1 MRKGALTVKTTGGSS
16 TAILRRANPW
26 VLPVLATLVSAAG
39 LYGYLF
45 TGYRPYAWTAW
56 VAAAFGA
63 VLLASTGDADTYR
76 AFNLDHATWRRHHLL
91 RVGLC
96 TVVLSS
102 CALLNWLL
110 RGEGVVLVSV
120 VFWVAAAIIQVRNTR
135 TWPEASRT
143 TTSGSGDPTISGRGP
158 RRACRAI
165 VADDV
170 VPRNLIGWGLT
181 AVAAVIIGLTGIRV
195 NWMIL
200 PLVTVMAGLTS
211 DERLDRWM
219 AFNGRRR
226 TWLRE
231 RTRLALLHP
240 VMAAAASLPSLLIVN
255 PGDHLLTGVCRWIAV
270 GFLIATIDMILPV
283 LTVWWAPYLI
293 IIMGLTGIPV
303 ALPADTGPD
312 PTLYPVVGAGFLIVN
327 YIVADR
333 WLVRRWRPGSR
344 ELADWLGMN
353 TDRATNAG

>member
-1 MRKGALTVKTTGGSS
+1 MRKSTPTVKTMGGSS
-16 TAILRRANPW
+16 TAILRHANPW
-26 VLPVLATLVSAAG
+26 VLPVLVTLVSAAG

-45 TGYRPYAWTAW
+45 TGYRPYAWAGW
-56 VAAAFGA
+56 VAAALGA
-63 VLLASTGDADTYR
+63 VLLASTGGADTYR

-91 RVGLC
+91 RVGLYAV
-96 TVVLSS
+96 TLST
-102 CALLNWLL
+102 CALINWFV

-120 VFWVAAAIIQVRNTR
+120 VFWVVAVVIQVLNTR
-135 TWPEASRT
+135 TWPEAPRT
-143 TTSGSGDPTISGRGP
+143 ATPRSGDPAISGGGP
-158 RRACRAI
+158 CRAI
-165 VADDV
+165 IAGNV

-181 AVAAVIIGLTGIRV
+181 AVAAVIIGLTDIRV

-200 PLVTVMAGLTS
+200 PLVTVMTGLTS
-211 DERLDRWM
+211 DERPDRWM

-226 TWLRE
+226 IWLRE

-240 VMAAAASLPSLLIVN
+240 VMAGVASVPSLLLVN
-255 PGDHLLTGVCRWIAV
+255 PDDQLLTGICRWIAV
-270 GFLIATIDMILPV
+270 GFLIATIDTILPV
-283 LTVWWAPYLI
+283 LTAWWAPYLI

-303 ALPADTGPD
+303 LLPADTGFD

>member
-1 MRKGALTVKTTGGSS
+1 MRKGIPTVKTMGGSP
-16 TAILRRANPW
+16 TAILRHANPW
-26 VLPVLATLVSAAG
+26 VLPVLVTLISAAG

-56 VAAAFGA
+56 VAAALGA
-63 VLLASTGDADTYR
+63 VLLASAGDADTYR

-91 RVGLC
+91 RVGLY
-96 TVVLSS
+96 TAILSA
-102 CALLNWLL
+102 CALTNWFV

-120 VFWVAAAIIQVRNTR
+120 VFWVAAVIVQVRNTR
-135 TWPEASRT
+135 TWPEAPRTATSR
-143 TTSGSGDPTISGRGP
+143 SGDPAISGGGP

-165 VADDV
+165 IAGNV

-195 NWMIL
+195 NWSIL
-200 PLVTVMAGLTS
+200 PLVMVMTGLTS
-211 DERLDRWM
+211 DERPDRWM

-231 RTRLALLHP
+231 RMRLALLHP
-240 VMAAAASLPSLLIVN
+240 VMAAVASLPSLLIVN
-255 PGDHLLTGVCRWIAV
+255 PDDHLLTGICRWIAV
-270 GFLIATIDMILPV
+270 GFLITTIDIILPV

-293 IIMGLTGIPV
+293 IIMGLTGIP
-303 ALPADTGPD
+303 ALLPADIGPA
-312 PTLYPVVGAGFLIVN
+312 PILYPVVGAGFLIVN
-327 YIVADR
+327 YIVADL

-344 ELADWLGMN
+344 GLADWLGMN
-353 TDRATNAG
+353 TGRATNAG

>member
-1 MRKGALTVKTTGGSS
+1 MRTMGGSS
-16 TAILRRANPW
+16 TAILRHANPW
-26 VLPVLATLVSAAG
+26 VLPVLVTLASAAG

-45 TGYRPYAWTAW
+45 TEDRPHAWTAW
-56 VAAAFGA
+56 VAAALGA
-63 VLLASTGDADTYR
+63 VLLASAGDADTYR

-91 RVGLC
+91 RVGIY
-96 TVVLSS
+96 TVILSS

-120 VFWVAAAIIQVRNTR
+120 VFWVVAAIIQVRNTR

-143 TTSGSGDPTISGRGP
+143 ATSRSGDPANSGGGP

-165 VADDV
+165 IAGNV
-170 VPRNLIGWGLT
+170 VPRDLIGWGLT
-181 AVAAVIIGLTGIRV
+181 AVAAVIIGLTDIRV

-211 DERLDRWM
+211 DERPDRWM

-255 PGDHLLTGVCRWIAV
+255 PDDHLLTGIYRWIAV
-270 GFLIATIDMILPV
+270 GFLIATIDIILPV

-303 ALPADTGPD
+303 SLPADTGPD

-327 YIVADR
+327 YIVVDR
-333 WLVRRWRPGSR
+333 WLVRRWRSGSR
-344 ELADWLGMN
+344 GLADWLGMN
-353 TDRATNAG
+353 TARATNAG